1 MLIVFYQQNVTSKS
15 RNLGDY
21 GYEMKL
27 TLKIHSVGVNDS
39 GEFTC
44 QAENSFGKTNATV
57 TLKALGKQ
65 LLWKS

>member
-1 MLIVFYQQNVTSKS
+1 MLIVFYRQSVAANN

-27 TLKIHSVGVNDS
+27 TLNIPSVGVNDS

-44 QAENSFGKTNATV
+44 QAVNSFGKTNATV
-57 TLKALGKQ
+57 TLKALGKYF
-65 LLWKS
+65 L